1 MAAQTSE
8 IKSSEKGPA
17 FEWWMV
23 SFFAVGA
30 GFGAFVSLLIPPF
43 VTQATGNAADAG
55 IVMAIVSLAVV
66 LGPVFGS
73 FADKYRAHRL
83 VLNLGVFGMAL
94 GFAMYALSAANTF
107 VAALDAI
114 VLGASIAAISAV
126 APVFILSAGKSQE
139 LVAKQLTTLNLI
151 NPIGQVVGG
160 AILAAAATAGMSF
173 ENRFWIASIVI
184 LIIAVITFL
193 TSAKPAEKIT
203 VEDQE
208 SQEHKDKKAGG
219 VRNLL
224 FSTFGVLL
232 LVIILSSVGNNG
244 INNQIANMFPS
255 LYGIDSATTST
266 LISIAGLLNI
276 FFYIVAGR
284 WLARSGAMP
293 DYTFGNALRLVGV
306 LGLALLGMAAKSPV
320 LLVAA
325 SMQLLY
331 QSNAFV
337 RFAQPVLGVRFSP
350 VGPTAASGWVIAAAG
365 IGSFIGSLLGG
376 WLADQFGFN
385 AINWMAVI
393 AVGAAV
399 LLTFVSLWPAE
410 RKKRKEEAGA
420 VPAGA

>member
-1 MAAQTSE
+1 MTAQTSE

-66 LGPVFGS
+66 LGPVFGG

-306 LGLALLGMAAKSPV
+306 LCMALLGMAAKSPV

-325 SMQLLY
+325 SMQLVY

-393 AVGAAV
+393 SVGAAV
-399 LLTFVSLWPAE
+399 LLIFVSLWPAE
-410 RKKRKEEAGA
+410 RKKRAEEAAALPVG
-420 VPAGA
+420 G

>member
-1 MAAQTSE
+1 M
-8 IKSSEKGPA
+8 
-17 FEWWMV
+17 
-23 SFFAVGA
+23 
-30 GFGAFVSLLIPPF
+30 
-43 VTQATGNAADAG
+43 
-55 IVMAIVSLAVV
+55 
-66 LGPVFGS
+66 
-73 FADKYRAHRL
+73 
-83 VLNLGVFGMAL
+83 
-94 GFAMYALSAANTF
+94 
-107 VAALDAI
+107 
-114 VLGASIAAISAV
+114 

-393 AVGAAV
+393 SVGAAV
-399 LLTFVSLWPAE
+399 LLIFVSLWPAE

>member
-1 MAAQTSE
+1 MTAQTSDVT
-8 IKSSEKGPA
+8 SNGKGPA

-94 GFAMYALSAANTF
+94 GFAMYALSAENTF

-151 NPIGQVVGG
+151 NPVGQVVGG

-208 SQEHKDKKAGG
+208 SKEHKDKKAGG

-410 RKKRKEEAGA
+410 RKKRAEEAAALPVGA
-420 VPAGA
+420 